1 MKSTPR
7 CALRLSDRLEELKRR
22 ENLERL
28 RAPLIE
34 HSLFPH
40 GKDGQTATITVEEL
54 KKLVRQWKLHEVR
67 GFWKTHPEK
76 EDLIRALLN
85 HMDDMDEIYNYDKVV
100 PVRPTEQIPQK
111 KRHVGRI
118 LKPYS
123 GDLFGHTENTDGI
136 IYLSRYDT
144 KKVDLKSAPSVFGQ
158 GKKFNSFVDK
168 SFFENDGKSKDYD
181 SDNDSDTIGTKDSI
195 AMNERRIGIAEQ
207 LYKYST
213 CPGIE
218 KNMIAEGTVE
228 ALDDFAHMD
237 DPRAL
242 NCCAAILANL
252 TVERSL
258 CPEILESGIIT
269 DVIQPLNQ
277 KANLTDI
284 AKRGLAYTLYR
295 FSLLEDK
302 VLSVFRECS
311 DCLMNLIK
319 SEDEETKMCAAAALV
334 NVTGAM
340 VVSFRPG
347 QVVNIGGDDRQRIVE
362 QVMPFL
368 KELCGSPLPH
378 VRLAVARA
386 FKNFSMY
393 ENARLTMV
401 EAGCCESLL
410 KLISYPEIESYRIDV
425 ITAVANLTNAVD
437 GRERMIKDGIV
448 SCIFKLGNDG
458 DTTENKKL
466 VACAMANL
474 TGVSKDMIGHVVM
487 NGAAKSLVSL
497 CKVINEFDDADTI
510 DIRVAAGL
518 ANLTVHEQSILKL
531 IASDVH
537 TSLMILAKDE
547 GVASLK
553 EAFDMVDSDGQGAID
568 VAELRQA
575 TGALGLEL
583 TQSEINQLVEIFDKD
598 DSGQLE
604 FPEFKLLIKYQAEHG
619 ASVQLHTR
627 QVLVAIGL
635 CNLLSDFNTH
645 ETLHKAGV
653 IDVVRRLTEINDKE
667 VNLYCAKAL
676 SNLVANPKMR
686 NKVVQAGVFEEW
698 MELIDRKDMECCK
711 VCGNAL
717 VHMTASAMFQTTT
730 ITYMIDNN
738 ILDRVHK
745 MIEMKDKYLYF
756 YCATILCNLVVDESN
771 HDRLIK
777 NGILDSIDT
786 LTMESVEAETK
797 IRCGAALERLSSSL
811 STDHSERLVNSLS
824 LLLNNTSD
832 ASVTHYI
839 SVAFFSLSS
848 RPEVA
853 PLLARSEEIHKLLIS
868 MMRGAPGETQIHGAK
883 ALCNLT
889 CDEECSRLLLKTG
902 HVSDF
907 VVIAILRTNSPL
919 IKEICSQS
927 LFNLLHHESLREQ
940 MVETGVLWAILKLS
954 KLDSKQTQNICAK
967 VLFNFSCYDANMK
980 QKIMEHGVPRLLSI
994 ATIHDAELEDPET
1007 KQFCAGALCN
1017 LAFRPEAGAL
1027 YAKGGAIGFMKE
1039 LMDIED
1045 DDNEMYCATILYN
1058 LSHCEIDSRL
1068 TLVHENAVP
1077 LLINLSKSTKE
1088 RTIIASLGSSLL
1100 LSLCIPA
1107 RRDMVSEDLAP
1118 ALIRCVSN
1126 TDNLVLVILGISSLY
1141 HLTCGVDSH
1150 DGESVIELV
1159 KQTSVVEGVCS
1170 IAGKYK
1176 DNEFIVK
1183 ICSRIILN
1191 FALEESNHM
1200 LMIDGG
1206 VLETIEMF
1214 FGMDREVLEN
1224 ARKCFSVFSNTES
1237 VLGGL
1242 LGHATFDTYCEQ
1254 MLKLGGESNLTFLS
1268 QVLYNTSRVAGCCLP
1283 LVQKSYYENCIIA
1296 TSLKNPLMN
1305 TLCVKTIKIMVDSPT
1320 SKDLMMKSNCAGVL
1334 SRVSQATK
1342 DADLKQLCGKI
1353 LNSMSNRKSTVT
1365 YSEGSI
1371 VAVLSTFEEP
1381 DSDEEG
1387 VDLKPVA
1394 VVIDEMVPEILDESV
1409 VEIPKI
1415 AYKAAA
1421 AKWSLFVQSGSKDV
1435 KPLPASPEMQA
1446 LILNPPRVFTLQTNG
1461 CFEKIDVPGLGKLL
1475 VEDIELLAQTNHV
1488 QREQDQEAALGGG

>member
-7 CALRLSDRLEELKRR
+7 CALRLTDRLEELKRR

-34 HSLFPH
+34 HNLFPH
-40 GKDGQTATITVEEL
+40 SKDGQTSNITVEEL

-100 PVRPTEQIPQK
+100 PVRPTVQKVEK

-118 LKPYS
+118 LKPYH
-123 GDLFGHTENTDGI
+123 GDLFGHTENTEGI

-144 KKVDLKSAPSVFGQ
+144 KKVDLKSQPSVFGS

-168 SFFENDGKSKDYD
+168 SFFDNDGKDKDYD
-181 SDNDSDTIGTKDSI
+181 SDNDSDTIGTKDSH

-218 KNMIAEGTVE
+218 KNMIAEGTIE
-228 ALDDFAHMD
+228 ALDDFAHME

-242 NCCAAILANL
+242 NCCSAILANL
-252 TVERSL
+252 TLERSL
-258 CPEILESGIIT
+258 CHGILEAGVIT

-277 KANLTDI
+277 KAQLTDI
-284 AKRGLAYTLYR
+284 AKRGLGYTLYR
-295 FSLLEDK
+295 FSLLDDK
-302 VLSVFRECS
+302 VLTVFRECS

-319 SEDEETKMCAAAALV
+319 SEDEETRMCAAAALV

-340 VVSFRPG
+340 VVATGRG
-347 QVVNIGGDDRQRIVE
+347 QVVNIGGDERQRIVE

-368 KELCGSPLPH
+368 KDLCGSSLPH

-401 EAGCCESLL
+401 ESGCCESIL
-410 KLISYPEIESYRIDV
+410 KLVSYPEIESYRIDI

-497 CKVINEFDDADTI
+497 CKVIGEFDDADTI

-547 GVASLK
+547 GVASLR
-553 EAFDMVDSDGQGAID
+553 EAFDMVDSDGTGNID
-568 VAELRQA
+568 VTELKQA
-575 TGALGLEL
+575 TGALGLNV
-583 TQSEINQLVEIFDKD
+583 TQSEINRLVTIFDKD
-598 DSGQLE
+598 ESGHLE
-604 FPEFKLLIKYQAEHG
+604 FPEFKMLIKYQAEHG
-619 ASVQLHTR
+619 GGVQLHTR

-645 ETLHKAGV
+645 DTLYNDGV
-653 IDVVRRLTEINDKE
+653 VSVIRRLTEINDKE
-667 VNLYCAKAL
+667 VNIYCAKAL

-698 MELIDRKDMECCK
+698 MELIDGGDMECCK

-717 VHMTASAMFQTTT
+717 VHMTASAMYQTTT

-738 ILDRVHK
+738 ILERVHK
-745 MIEMKDKYLYF
+745 MIEMKDKYIYF

-777 NGILDSIDT
+777 NGILDSIDKLT
-786 LTMESVEAETK
+786 LESVEAETK

-811 STDHSERLVNSLS
+811 STEHAERVVKSLS

-848 RPEVA
+848 RPDCQ
-853 PLLARSEEIHKLLIS
+853 PLLARNEEVHKLLIS

-927 LFNLLHHESLREQ
+927 LFNLLHHESLRDQ

-967 VLFNFSCYDANMK
+967 VLFNFSCYDNMK

-1039 LMDIED
+1039 LMDVED

-1058 LSHCEIDSRL
+1058 LSHCDIDSRL
-1068 TLVHENAVP
+1068 TLVNEDAVP
-1077 LLINLSKSTKE
+1077 LLINLMKSTKE

-1107 RRDMVSEDLAP
+1107 RADMVSENLAP
-1118 ALIRCVSN
+1118 ALIRCISG
-1126 TDNLVLVILGISSLY
+1126 TDNLVLVTLGISSLY
-1141 HLTCGVDSH
+1141 HLTCGKDSH
-1150 DGESVIELV
+1150 DSATVVELV
-1159 KQTSVVEGVCS
+1159 SQDGVVAGVCG
-1170 IAGKYK
+1170 IAAKYK
-1176 DNEFIVK
+1176 GEELIVK
-1183 ICSRIILN
+1183 ICSRILLN
-1191 FALEESNHM
+1191 FALEDVNHSSM
-1200 LMIDGG
+1200 VEEG
-1206 VLETIEMF
+1206 VLETIQMF
-1214 FGMDREVLEN
+1214 QSMSGEVLSN
-1224 ARKCFSVFSNTES
+1224 ARKTFSVFSNTAKI
-1237 VLGGL
+1237 LPTL
-1242 LGHATFDTYCEQ
+1242 LNHTTFDTYCTQ
-1254 MLKLGGESNLTFLS
+1254 MLSFGDISNLTYLS
-1268 QVLYNTSRVAGCCLP
+1268 QFLYNTSLSPTCCLP
-1283 LVQKSYYENCIIA
+1283 LVQKPYYESCIIG
-1296 TSLKNPLMN
+1296 TSLKTPLMN
-1305 TLCVKTIKIMVDSPT
+1305 TLCVKTIKTMVDS
-1320 SKDLMMKSNCAGVL
+1320 SHSNELMLKSNCAGVL
-1334 SRVSQATK
+1334 SRK
-1342 DADLKQLCGKI
+1342 
-1353 LNSMSNRKSTVT
+1353 
-1365 YSEGSI
+1365 
-1371 VAVLSTFEEP
+1371 
-1381 DSDEEG
+1381 
-1387 VDLKPVA
+1387 
-1394 VVIDEMVPEILDESV
+1394 
-1409 VEIPKI
+1409 
-1415 AYKAAA
+1415 
-1421 AKWSLFVQSGSKDV
+1421 VQ
-1435 KPLPASPEMQA
+1435 
-1446 LILNPPRVFTLQTNG
+1446 
-1461 CFEKIDVPGLGKLL
+1461 
-1475 VEDIELLAQTNHV
+1475 
-1488 QREQDQEAALGGG
+1488 